1 VRSPF
6 SIGGHQSLRSVA
18 VALGDEPPIEAD
30 GGRRTEDDHRRISIH
45 WLAGT
50 VLTGLS
56 GAALI
61 GAAAFSSLDR
71 QSFQAE
77 TPQAAQSV
85 RKDDKGDTGLN
96 PRKGDRLV
104 KAVDIVAAKQS
115 FKAPVAVRAGDREI
129 IRTSTFTRV
138 ATSLTVSETG
148 LADEVPAFNP
158 LRLLAS
164 ARGDAAA
171 APEETEARVDD
182 AEVAFVLRDMSA
194 EKIGAQPAQ
203 LSLDEAQA
211 QVNEYL
217 KTVAASGQRAPMQL
231 PAQMLLMR
239 TSRVAGPGLA
249 YANVGEPVVSSTPFS
264 SIEVKMVPENV
275 TLISKSP
282 PPPEKQPTQ
291 MDERLIVIRHG
302 ETLQDVLRAN
312 GVGRQQAADI
322 VAALGGRKADNIASE
337 GRKIKLLFADLD
349 GSGTN
354 MTLARITIHSD
365 DRIEATVA
373 ITDDNRYLQV
383 ERAVQTAAPAKK
395 AKKAS
400 DDDDEDEAGGMRL
413 YDSLYQTA
421 LKQEMPKQV
430 ISDLIRVFANDVDFQ
445 RSVQPGDSFE
455 AFYDDSEDRDDRD
468 KLLFATIT
476 TREETFKYYRYRTP
490 DDGLV
495 DYYDE
500 NGRSTRKFLIRQ
512 PIATAK
518 ITSGFGVRYHPIL
531 GYSKMH
537 TGVDF
542 AAPIGTPIFS
552 SGNGT
557 VLTAGWHSGYGRRV
571 EVQHANGYVTAYNHM
586 SGFAR
591 GITEGV
597 RVRQGQVI
605 GYLGSSGL
613 STGPHLHYEVMV
625 NSHFVD
631 PMRVKLARTREMD
644 GKMLAEFKRER
655 DRIESIMAKAPNA
668 TRVAA
673 ARAAN

>member
-1 VRSPF
+1 MRSPF
-6 SIGGHQSLRSVA
+6 SIGGHQPLRPVA
-18 VALGDEPPIEAD
+18 VVLGDEPPIEAD

-61 GAAAFSSLDR
+61 GAAAFSALDR
-71 QSFQAE
+71 QNFQAE
-77 TPQAAQSV
+77 TPQAAQVV
-85 RKDDKGDTGLN
+85 RKDDRGDTGLN

-138 ATSLTVSETG
+138 ATSLTVTETG

-182 AEVAFVLRDMSA
+182 AEVAFAYRDLSA
-194 EKIGAQPAQ
+194 ERIGAQPAQ

-217 KTVAASGQRAPMQL
+217 KTVAASGARAPMQL

-282 PPPEKQPTQ
+282 APPEKQPTQ

-312 GVGRQQAADI
+312 GVGRQQATDV
-322 VAALGGRKADNIASE
+322 VAALGGRKADSVATE

-354 MTLARITIHSD
+354 MTLARVTIHSD

-395 AKKAS
+395 AKKAA
-400 DDDDEDEAGGMRL
+400 DEEDEDEAGGMRL

-476 TREETFKYYRYRTP
+476 TRDETFKYYRYRTP

-512 PIATAK
+512 PIAAAK

-655 DRIESIMAKAPNA
+655 DRIDSIMAKAPNA

-673 ARAAN
+673 RSASN